1 MLEVGNQAP
10 DFTSVDQDNNKVS
23 LSDCKGQK
31 VALYF
36 YPKDDTPGCTKQA
49 CSIRDYFADLEK
61 ANIKILGVSPDGIE
75 SHQKFIKK
83 YDLPFTVLADPDKE
97 ICLQYNIWREK
108 NMYGNIKMGIVR
120 TTFLIDE
127 EGKIVHIIKRPKTAI
142 HAEEILAKFEKVAS

>member
-83 YDLPFTVLADPDKE
+83 YDLPFTLLADPDKE